1 MALARSLAPDMAA
14 HASSSAPLLRALP
27 LPLLAL
33 CAQLGAVAA
42 AASASVLAAAVAR
55 GLLETEPWWRV
66 GSTSFAVWDQSWMTP
81 RVICGIRFYREP
93 FNGVGQGL
101 RTWTTE
107 AGLEGPSIRDEQ
119 LQWVFDGTVFQQRA
133 LEFYA
138 GRGAP
143 PMNDVWMAILLSR
156 IPESDA
162 SSVLSGGD
170 LMELKCSGMI
180 LLASLLYA
188 EYLALVVP
196 ASVLLK
202 SCQHATE
209 IHHRMGMDETAEEL
223 YGNIHGLKPIQTA
236 LASLH
241 ATLQVAAGSRALA
254 AEYASLGALA
264 LPVVDVVVAH
274 CREDLGWLREW
285 LRQVLRDEWTP
296 EVRGLR
302 LRLLIYERCTAA
314 PQPEA
319 SSSQERPPPTA
330 VSPSAAELVAGLKR
344 LGAIDMGSAA
354 VELPEPP
361 GFENVAYVH
370 YCRNAAF
377 RDAEFAIFL
386 HGAPY
391 DHMDIQTLH
400 DVLRSLALG
409 TYSVPFLHLNAKRL
423 AQMELEPCVRDLL
436 RPALFELGLGLGGAD
451 SASATAAA
459 PGPLGRGELPTEM
472 STYCCSQFVVGRERL
487 RAVPDA
493 FWDEVW
499 QQLESQGEVG
509 DANASNV
516 PTSCRAS
523 ASRINGSHQRHG
535 GTWAA
540 EHGVWAVAL
549 ERTWHWIFGESPLLP
564 IRDVDPRLP
573 LFLRVPR
580 PRATGDGGPRG
591 AVQEFVNAPDW
602 GFDPGW
608 WGADRALAN
617 VTQVPMVV
625 SALPVP
631 TSLFTAVARENWKL
645 PSWAEAWFAEEP
657 EEQSSEEPEAS
668 GQSYR

>member
-1 MALARSLAPDMAA
+1 
-14 HASSSAPLLRALP
+14 
-27 LPLLAL
+27 
-33 CAQLGAVAA
+33 
-42 AASASVLAAAVAR
+42 
-55 GLLETEPWWRV
+55 
-66 GSTSFAVWDQSWMTP
+66 
-81 RVICGIRFYREP
+81 
-93 FNGVGQGL
+93 
-101 RTWTTE
+101 
-107 AGLEGPSIRDEQ
+107 
-119 LQWVFDGTVFQQRA
+119 
-133 LEFYA
+133 
-138 GRGAP
+138 
-143 PMNDVWMAILLSR
+143 
-156 IPESDA
+156 
-162 SSVLSGGD
+162 
-170 LMELKCSGMI
+170 
-180 LLASLLYA
+180 
-188 EYLALVVP
+188 
-196 ASVLLK
+196 
-202 SCQHATE
+202 
-209 IHHRMGMDETAEEL
+209 
-223 YGNIHGLKPIQTA
+223 
-236 LASLH
+236 
-241 ATLQVAAGSRALA
+241 
-254 AEYASLGALA
+254 
-264 LPVVDVVVAH
+264 
-274 CREDLGWLREW
+274 
-285 LRQVLRDEWTP
+285 
-296 EVRGLR
+296 
-302 LRLLIYERCTAA
+302 
-314 PQPEA
+314 
-319 SSSQERPPPTA
+319 
-330 VSPSAAELVAGLKR
+330 
-344 LGAIDMGSAA
+344 
-354 VELPEPP
+354 
-361 GFENVAYVH
+361 
-370 YCRNAAF
+370 
-377 RDAEFAIFL
+377 
-386 HGAPY
+386 
-391 DHMDIQTLH
+391 
-400 DVLRSLALG
+400 
-409 TYSVPFLHLNAKRL
+409 
-423 AQMELEPCVRDLL
+423 MELEPCVRDLL